1 MMWVEILSRHRDV
14 TARVRVPGDAATIG
28 RGYDNDVVVDD
39 PYVAARHVRVF
50 RDDAGRLVAE
60 DAGSKNGMFL
70 ERDGA
75 RQTRI
80 VIDPERPF
88 RIGHTYV
95 RIRETAYAVPIER
108 VAGARVPIWPAIT
121 AAVLAVAT
129 PGLEALHVWL
139 TQTGE
144 VKASAYINSL
154 IAIPAMALAWISFWT
169 LLSRIFS
176 GQSRFLQ
183 HAVIGLSA
191 FLVLVLCGELA
202 QIAAFAFTWPA
213 AVTYLYVVQSCIA
226 ATACFFHLREV
237 GRSHLVLKGATVAV
251 LLALAL
257 AAETVLESETISD
270 AGQQNIVRRLMPPAL
285 RVAPVHDESDFF
297 AEIELLKA
305 RLDRD
310 RTRSPD

>member
-14 TARVRVPGDAATIG
+14 TARVRIPADVVTIG

-39 PYVAARHVRVF
+39 PYVAAHHVRVF

-60 DAGSKNGMFL
+60 DAGSKNGLFL
-70 ERDGA
+70 DHDGA
-75 RQTRI
+75 RQARI
-80 VIDPERPF
+80 VLDPERPF

-108 VAGARVPIWPAIT
+108 VAGARIPIWPALT
-121 AAVLAVAT
+121 AACLAVAA

-144 VKASAYINSL
+144 VKASAFINSL

-176 GQSRFLQ
+176 GQGRFLQ
-183 HAVIGLSA
+183 HAIIGLSA

-226 ATACFFHLREV
+226 AIACFFHLREV

-257 AAETVLESETISD
+257 ATETVLESETISD

-285 RVAPVHDESDFF
+285 RVAPVHDEGDFF
-297 AEIELLKA
+297 AEIERLKA